1 MGQRILVLE
10 SDAAFAGE
18 VQNGLQALGAAVE
31 VASDGNA
38 GIDRAMAS
46 RPDLILLT
54 IELPGMNGFLVCK
67 KLKKEDALKDV
78 PLVIL
83 SSEATEETFEQHK
96 KLRTRAEEYL
106 HKPIAVSA
114 LIDIVKKHVKL
125 EAGAADVIEDV
136 DDLEVADVED
146 DVIVVDGSEPP
157 PAMQAEPPAASASPT
172 TTQQNAPSFDL
183 AVDPDEADEPAPAP
197 VAAPV
202 AAPAPAPAPA
212 VTAPIRS
219 TASLGAAPAPRM
231 SMPLAAPPSAS
242 SAAGGGADPKELAK
256 LRDELS
262 QAQNK
267 LSQAERAAQA
277 ADQRASHAEQRAST
291 AEQRASSAERTL
303 TETSKKGGA
312 TSRELLDLREQLN
325 RKDRELL
332 DLRDQVTAR
341 DKQIIEASDKGL
353 AIERELTDLRDK
365 QAEMQRE
372 LDQRKQ
378 IVDALTAD
386 KDTAKKRLEE
396 TRSRMERAEARGKE
410 LGEELAGV
418 KNLHAAELESLSKR
432 MSDEKSASDAAHAA
446 ALAEQKRASELV
458 EAGLRRGHAD
468 ELSELREEHAV
479 TLKSA
484 RDAADAAS
492 KSALDG
498 LRNEL
503 EQKQRD
509 ALASSAE
516 AARKELAAAA
526 EAARNELA
534 DTKRTLEEQR
544 SSEAA
549 RAAKVAA
556 ELNTKA
562 QLLHD
567 QLEEAEH
574 AKSDLETRYGRLSVE
589 RDQLIAK
596 VERLT
601 ALRQAEAE
609 MLDRVRKALAIGLG
623 LLEDHKQSGD
633 QPTGNGR

>member
-18 VQNGLQALGAAVE
+18 VQNGLQALGATVE
-31 VASDGNA
+31 VASDGNQ

-114 LIDIVKKHVKL
+114 LIEIVQKHVKL
-125 EAGAADVIEDV
+125 EAAAEAVEDV
-136 DDLEVADVED
+136 DDLDVADVED
-146 DVIVVDGSEPP
+146 DVIMMDGSEPP
-157 PAMQAEPPAASASPT
+157 PAAIESEPAPVASQTST
-172 TTQQNAPSFDL
+172 MHNSPSFDL
-183 AVDPDEADEPAPAP
+183 EADPDEPDELPLAAPAP

-202 AAPAPAPAPA
+202 VAAAAAVAAPVPAASS
-212 VTAPIRS
+212 PIRS
-219 TASLGAAPAPRM
+219 TSSLGAPPPRM
-231 SMPLAAPPSAS
+231 SMPIAAPPAAS
-242 SAAGGGADPKELAK
+242 GGSGADPKELAK

-262 QAQNK
+262 QVQTK
-267 LSQAERAAQA
+267 LAQAERSAQA
-277 ADQRASHAEQRAST
+277 ADQRATHAEQRAST

-341 DKQIIEASDKGL
+341 DKQIIEASDKSL
-353 AIERELTDLRDK
+353 SIERELTDLRDK

-372 LDQRKQ
+372 LDKRKEV
-378 IVDALTAD
+378 VDALTAD
-386 KDTAKKRLEE
+386 KDTAKKRLDE
-396 TRSRMERAEARGKE
+396 TRSRMDRAEARNKE
-410 LGEELAGV
+410 LSEELAGV
-418 KNLHAAELESLSKR
+418 KNVQAVELETLNKR
-432 MSDEKSASDAAHAA
+432 FADEKSASDAAHQSAID
-446 ALAEQKRASELV
+446 EQTKAREQMEASLKRS
-458 EAGLRRGHAD
+458 HAD
-468 ELSELREEHAV
+468 ELAELRDEHAV
-479 TLKSA
+479 ALKSA
-484 RDAADAAS
+484 RGAAEQAQ

-498 LRNEL
+498 LRSEL

-509 ALASSAE
+509 ALSTAAE
-516 AARKELAAAA
+516 AARKELA
-526 EAARNELA
+526 
-534 DTKRTLEEQR
+534 DTRKTLEDQR
-544 SSEAA
+544 ASD
-549 RAAKVAA
+549 AAKAAKLAA
-556 ELNTKA
+556 ELETKS

-574 AKSDLETRYGRLSVE
+574 SKSDLEKRYGRLSVE
-589 RDQLIAK
+589 RDQLTAK

>member
-18 VQNGLQALGAAVE
+18 VQNGLQSLGAAVE
-31 VASDGNA
+31 VASDGNQ

-106 HKPIAVSA
+106 HKPIAVPA
-114 LIDIVKKHVKL
+114 LLDVVKKYVTL
-125 EAGAADVIEDV
+125 EPITASEPVSDEE
-136 DDLEVADVED
+136 LEVADIVED

-157 PAMQAEPPAASASPT
+157 PAPAMESASDTSPEPIAPASATST
-172 TTQQNAPSFDL
+172 AQNAPSFDL
-183 AVDPDEADEPAPAP
+183 SADPDEPDELPIAAPAPAAP

-202 AAPAPAPAPA
+202 ASRAP
-212 VTAPIRS
+212 
-219 TASLGAAPAPRM
+219 SLGAAPSLRA
-231 SMPLAAPPSAS
+231 SMPIAAPPA
-242 SAAGGGADPKELAK
+242 AAGGGADAKELAK
-256 LRDELS
+256 LRDEVS
-262 QAQNK
+262 QLQGK
-267 LSQAERAAQA
+267 LAQAERSAQA

-341 DKQIIEASDKGL
+341 DKQIIEASDRSL

-372 LDQRKQ
+372 LDKRKEV
-378 IVDALTAD
+378 VDALTAD

-396 TRSRMERAEARGKE
+396 TRSRMERAELRAKE

-418 KNLHAAELESLSKR
+418 KNVHAVELDGLSKR
-432 MSDEKSASDAAHAA
+432 YEDEKAQALASHHSALEENKKAAEQVEA
-446 ALAEQKRASELV
+446 AL
-458 EAGLRRGHAD
+458 RRHHAD
-468 ELSELREEHAV
+468 ELSELRDEHAV
-479 TLKSA
+479 ALKSA
-484 RDAADAAS
+484 RDAGEQAT
-492 KSALDG
+492 KSAVEA
-498 LRNEL
+498 LRAEL
-503 EQKQRD
+503 EKKERE
-509 ALASSAE
+509 ALAAAAE
-516 AARKELAAAA
+516 AARKELADTRRQLEDAAA
-526 EAARNELA
+526 
-534 DTKRTLEEQR
+534 
-544 SSEAA
+544 SERA
-549 RAAKVAA
+549 RAAKTAA

-567 QLEEAEH
+567 QLEEAES

-601 ALRQAEAE
+601 ALRQAEQE

-623 LLEDHKQSGD
+623 LLEDHKQSGEQ

>member
-18 VQNGLQALGAAVE
+18 VQNGLQGLGATVE
-31 VASDGNA
+31 VANDGNQ

-114 LIDIVKKHVKL
+114 LLDVVQKYVKL
-125 EAGAADVIEDV
+125 QPADAESIADDELEAADI
-136 DDLEVADVED
+136 VED

-157 PAMQAEPPAASASPT
+157 PAFESAGDTSPEPVAPVSPT
-172 TTQQNAPSFDL
+172 TTMQNAPSFDL
-183 AVDPDEADEPAPAP
+183 SADPDEPDELPLAAPAP
-197 VAAPV
+197 VAAAPV
-202 AAPAPAPAPA
+202 AAPSPLLSRAP
-212 VTAPIRS
+212 S
-219 TASLGAAPAPRM
+219 SLGAAPSSLGAAPTRA
-231 SMPLAAPPSAS
+231 SMPIAAPPSAS
-242 SAAGGGADPKELAK
+242 GGGADPKELARVREELTQVQSK
-256 LRDELS
+256 L
-262 QAQNK
+262 A
-267 LSQAERAAQA
+267 QAERTAQA
-277 ADQRASHAEQRAST
+277 ADQRASHAEQRATT

-341 DKQIIEASDKGL
+341 DKQIIEASDRSL
-353 AIERELTDLRDK
+353 SIERELTDLRDK

-372 LDQRKQ
+372 LDKRKE

-396 TRSRMERAEARGKE
+396 TRSRMERAENRAKE

-418 KNLHAAELESLSKR
+418 KNVHAIELDGMSKRFEDEKAQAAAAHQKALDENKKAAET
-432 MSDEKSASDAAHAA
+432 
-446 ALAEQKRASELV
+446 V
-458 EAGLRRGHAD
+458 ETALRRHHAD
-468 ELSELREEHAV
+468 ELAELRDEHAV
-479 TLKSA
+479 ALKSA
-484 RDAADAAS
+484 RDSGEQATR
-492 KSALDG
+492 SAVES
-498 LRNEL
+498 LRAEL
-503 EQKQRD
+503 EKKERD
-509 ALASSAE
+509 ALG
-516 AARKELAAAA
+516 AAA
-526 EAARNELA
+526 EAARRELA
-534 DTKRTLEEQR
+534 DTRRQLEDAAA
-544 SSEAA
+544 SERA
-549 RAAKVAA
+549 RAAKNAA

-567 QLEEAEH
+567 QLEETES

-601 ALRQAEAE
+601 ALRQAEQE

-623 LLEDHKQSGD
+623 LLEDHKQSGEQ